1 MAALAVLL
9 YFGTTSVL
17 FAQSLTQ
24 GAVRGSVLDPS
35 GAAIPNAT
43 VTLHN
48 DDTGQT
54 LTSTTSSTGGYNF
67 ALLPPGH
74 YTLSVAAPNYQN
86 ASRKVVAT
94 LGQVT
99 SADVKLALATQNQTV
114 TVTAE
119 GGVLQTVTPEP
130 STIMST
136 EQIQLVPNGGGDL
149 SYVAQTAPGSQM
161 NTQGGYGNFASNGL
175 PAITNNFTVNSMPE
189 NDPFLNLNNSGATNI
204 LLGQNDVSEATVV
217 TNGYEGQYMQ
227 AGANVN
233 YLSRSGTNSYHGN
246 AIWRWNGRNVN
257 ANNYFNKQNTP
268 PTPRGFVNDNMWAA
282 SFGGPIRKDK
292 TFFFANTEGLYLIVP
307 VASNVKVPSPQFQSA
322 VLSNIAAVQPAELPL
337 YQSMFNIYNNA
348 PGAAHAADTINGGG
362 CGSFAV
368 AGFGPGGA
376 PCALQYNS
384 TVNASTHEW
393 LITGRLDQ
401 NIG

>member
-1 MAALAVLL
+1 MNTRKLLITALTLVLYL
-9 YFGTTSVL
+9 SATSFL
-17 FAQSLTQ
+17 CAQSLTQ

-35 GAAIPNAT
+35 GAAIPGAS

-48 DDTGQT
+48 DDTGT
-54 LTSTTSSTGGYNF
+54 NFTSKTSSTGGYNF

-74 YTLSVAAPNYQN
+74 YTLTITAPNYQTV
-86 ASRKVVAT
+86 SRRVVAT

-99 SADVKLALATQNQTV
+99 AADIQLSLATQNQTV

-119 GGVLQTVTPEP
+119 GGVLQTISPAP
-130 STIMST
+130 STTMST

-149 SYVAQTAPGSQM
+149 SYIAQTSPGSQM

-204 LLGQNDVSEATVV
+204 LLGQNDVGEATVV

-233 YLSRSGTNSYHGN
+233 YLSRSGTNTFHGN
-246 AIWRWNGRNVN
+246 AIWRWNGRYVN

-282 SFGGPIRKDK
+282 SFGGPIKKDK
-292 TFFFANTEGLYLIVP
+292 TFFFVNTEGLYVIVP
-307 VASNVKVPSPQFQSA
+307 VSSIVKVPSTQFQTA
-322 VLSNIAAVQPAELPL
+322 TLANIGATQPAALDL
-337 YQSMFNIYNNA
+337 YRSMFNIYNNA
-348 PGAAHAADTINGGG
+348 PGAA
-362 CGSFAV
+362 
-368 AGFGPGGA
+368 
-376 PCALQYNS
+376 
-384 TVNASTHEW
+384 NA
-393 LITGRLDQ
+393 
-401 NIG
+401 